1 MNIYEIECEL
11 KVHHLYSVAANS
23 LEEAKQY
30 LEKERYIND
39 IGNNVRILDKVFL
52 GSVSNEVVNSNIRW
66 ED

>member
-11 KVHHLYSVAANS
+11 KVYHLYSVAANS

-30 LEKERYIND
+30 LEKERCIHD
-39 IGNNVRILDKVFL
+39 LDNNVRILDKVFL
-52 GSVSNEVVNSNIRW
+52 GSVSNEVVNTNIRW